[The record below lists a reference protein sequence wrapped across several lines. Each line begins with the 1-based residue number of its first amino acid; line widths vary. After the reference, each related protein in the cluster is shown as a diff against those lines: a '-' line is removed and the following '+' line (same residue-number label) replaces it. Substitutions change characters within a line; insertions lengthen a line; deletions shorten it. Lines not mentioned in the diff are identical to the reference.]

1 MDLHIHMSYCTSCG
15 FKVLAKNYLGIQ
27 HHELFLD
34 VESLIEEAEVTPAEV
49 AEQLMRHD
57 DVSYA
62 LKELV
67 EFLKLKIVKNAEEKV
82 RKLEDKSE
90 SEHEPEH
97 ESNAA
102 YQDQDDDENTNV
114 NELVEK
120 QEDKN

>member
-1 MDLHIHMSYCTSCG
+1 M
-15 FKVLAKNYLGIQ
+15 
-27 HHELFLD
+27 D

-57 DVSYA
+57 DVNYA
-62 LKELV
+62 LKGLV